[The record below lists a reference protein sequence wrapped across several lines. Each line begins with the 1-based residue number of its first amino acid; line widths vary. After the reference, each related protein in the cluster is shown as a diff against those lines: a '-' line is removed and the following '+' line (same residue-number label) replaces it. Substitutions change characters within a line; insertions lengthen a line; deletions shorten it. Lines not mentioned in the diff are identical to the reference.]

1 MNGII
6 SGSEWQCV
14 ELINRLYITRGWIG
28 ATWHGNGGD
37 SSPGLNDSMFDRA
50 PGSLSKQANGSIS
63 HVAPGDVVSI
73 NGLSLNSSGS
83 IAGTP
88 VAEGPFPIT
97 VTVTDSA
104 GTTASA
110 SLLLNSDGPQ
120 LLPVRQGSPAPVLGK
135 IGLTGPWTPLTSL
148 TGKIAVAGNR
158 IAVRAPGAVLWAKDG
173 LDGTWYQEANGVT
186 AYALDG

>member
-88 VAEGPFPIT
+88 
-97 VTVTDSA
+97 
-104 GTTASA
+104 
-110 SLLLNSDGPQ
+110 
-120 LLPVRQGSPAPVLGK
+120 
-135 IGLTGPWTPLTSL
+135 
-148 TGKIAVAGNR
+148 
-158 IAVRAPGAVLWAKDG
+158 GAVLWAKDG
-173 LDGTWYQEANGVT
+173 LSGTWHQEANGVT